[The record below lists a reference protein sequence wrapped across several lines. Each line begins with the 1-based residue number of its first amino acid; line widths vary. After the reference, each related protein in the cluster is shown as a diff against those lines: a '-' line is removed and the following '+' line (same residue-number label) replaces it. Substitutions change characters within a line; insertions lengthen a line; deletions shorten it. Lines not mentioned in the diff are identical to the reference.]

1 MRLSPNSNGN
11 WWVVYDSTIMLLF
24 LFSNVLSFLKEE
36 APTLEGFLIIVNRG
50 GNCMQVV
57 FER

>member
-11 WWVVYDSTIMLLF
+11 WWIVYDSTIILLF

-36 APTLEGFLIIVNRG
+36 APTLEGLGFLIIVNRG
-50 GNCMQVV
+50 GNCM
-57 FER
+57 